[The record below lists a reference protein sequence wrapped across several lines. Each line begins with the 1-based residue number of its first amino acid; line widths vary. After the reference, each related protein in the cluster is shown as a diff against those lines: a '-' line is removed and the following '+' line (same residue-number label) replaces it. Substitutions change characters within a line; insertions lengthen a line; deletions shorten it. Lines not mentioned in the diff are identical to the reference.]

1 MAENS
6 IITDGSL
13 DFSAGVDSVKVP
25 TIASQLNPQGLA
37 RNALAWMTNCQ
48 IRDGG
53 ISQRLG
59 WKRLGRIHAGN
70 ALYQGGGI
78 YEPDGANP
86 YLLLSIGGH
95 IYQVYPDL
103 AEAPIDLTAGFP
115 ISSPNPATVDQ
126 SYFCQGEKYMIVQ
139 AGDGVTRP
147 LFWDGSTLR
156 RSLGITNGAVAPGT
170 PGINELPPG
179 FAMDYYQG
187 RLWYAQGRN
196 YAAGDMVGG
205 PSGSNASNRRDA
217 ILNVTENPLVLG
229 GDGFTVPS
237 NAGNIRALFHNA
249 NLNAILGEGQLMV
262 GTRKAVYALQVPETR
277 SDWISS
283 TSNNQPKQTLVQL
296 VNGPV
301 NDRSIVRV
309 NGDVFYQSLEPGIR
323 SIFSSVRNF
332 GQWGNTQISA
342 NEYRLLQF
350 NDRSLMRWATGIEFD
365 NRLLQGVLPKATP
378 QGTVHQAVIPM
389 DFIPISSFAQQ
400 QGPVW
405 EGMYEGLNILQMFS
419 ADFGGLQRAF
429 AVTVSALDNSI
440 ELWEFTNY
448 LRDDENSS
456 GESRVTRVIE
466 TPAYTWAQETLLK
479 KLVGLELQVD
489 KIYGTVEFKVEWRPD
504 SDPCWKLWM
513 PWKVCN
519 ARNSCEDVHNPVC
532 YPITT
537 YREGFRANMSLPR
550 PPENCESQT
559 GRPANI
565 GYQHQLRITIKGWCR
580 VRGIMLHAEPW
591 EKRLYQNIVCA

>member
-1 MAENS
+1 
-6 IITDGSL
+6 
-13 DFSAGVDSVKVP
+13 
-25 TIASQLNPQGLA
+25 
-37 RNALAWMTNCQ
+37 
-48 IRDGG
+48 
-53 ISQRLG
+53 
-59 WKRLGRIHAGN
+59 
-70 ALYQGGGI
+70 
-78 YEPDGANP
+78 
-86 YLLLSIGGH
+86 
-95 IYQVYPDL
+95 
-103 AEAPIDLTAGFP
+103 
-115 ISSPNPATVDQ
+115 
-126 SYFCQGEKYMIVQ
+126 
-139 AGDGVTRP
+139 
-147 LFWDGSTLR
+147 
-156 RSLGITNGAVAPGT
+156 
-170 PGINELPPG
+170 
-179 FAMDYYQG
+179 
-187 RLWYAQGRN
+187 
-196 YAAGDMVGG
+196 
-205 PSGSNASNRRDA
+205 
-217 ILNVTENPLVLG
+217 
-229 GDGFTVPS
+229 
-237 NAGNIRALFHNA
+237 
-249 NLNAILGEGQLMV
+249 MV